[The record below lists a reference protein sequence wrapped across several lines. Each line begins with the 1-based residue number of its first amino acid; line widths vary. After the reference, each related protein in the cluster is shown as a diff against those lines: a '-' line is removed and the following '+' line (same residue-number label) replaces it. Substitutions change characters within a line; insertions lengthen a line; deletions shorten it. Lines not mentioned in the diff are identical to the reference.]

1 LADIE
6 TNIVTDSPKPTL
18 RSLGIRIGR
27 PNAEGLQRA
36 LDAGVDLHA
45 LSENDYSLL
54 HCAAENGA
62 MENVVFLLD
71 IGVDPTTESLGKTAA
86 DLARAQ
92 NQNEIADLIDA
103 RINDAS

>member
-1 LADIE
+1 M
-6 TNIVTDSPKPTL
+6 TDSPKPTL

-27 PNAEGLQRA
+27 PDAEGLQRA

-54 HCAAENGA
+54 LCAAENGA
-62 MENVVFLLD
+62 MENLVFLLD

>member
-1 LADIE
+1 
-6 TNIVTDSPKPTL
+6 
-18 RSLGIRIGR
+18 
-27 PNAEGLQRA
+27 
-36 LDAGVDLHA
+36 
-45 LSENDYSLL
+45 
-54 HCAAENGA
+54 